1 VTVRPT
7 SLKDET
13 FGRRQLYW
21 KKALS
26 NFPVQQLPN
35 DHPRPLVSTF
45 SKATQRLELPSH
57 LGDAL
62 KTLSDCEGSNLF
74 ITLLTAFKVLL
85 ARYTGQQEI
94 VVVSPVANRRR
105 TETAQFAETLRH
117 TLALRTLLD
126 GDPTFRVAM
135 QRVRASLD
143 TSEDQELPFEALVG
157 AVASEHNRDQR
168 SIFPAMFVLLDTRFE
183 MSGTHDLAAVLLE
196 LEQDLAKVD
205 VRLSLVIS
213 IDGLRGYLDY
223 NADLFDAATICRMA
237 GHFRTLLLGIVTNPA
252 ARISEL
258 PLLDDAERHK
268 LLFEWN
274 DTARDYPTETCLH
287 ELIEAQVKRTPDA
300 VALVFENEALTYRE
314 LNGRANQLAHY
325 LRKLGVGPD
334 AVVGVLAERSIEMVV
349 GLLATIKAGGAY
361 LPIDENYPVDRLA
374 FMLGDAKPRAILA
387 QRHLVE
393 KLPRHLPEVVFLD
406 EDLVGESDA
415 DTASGA
421 RPDDLAYII
430 YTSGSTGQPK
440 GAMNTH
446 RGICSRLIWMQE
458 ACGLTADDRV
468 LQKTLFSFDVSVWE
482 FFWPL
487 LTGARL
493 IVARP
498 GLHGDSRY
506 LIDTICE
513 HGITTMHFVPPM
525 LAAFLQDE
533 DARRCTSLRRVIC
546 SGEVLTFE
554 SQERFFATLP
564 KAELYNLYG
573 PTEAAVDVTFWKCR
587 RDIRDRSV
595 PIGRPVANTQIY
607 ILDRT
612 MQPVP
617 TGVAGEIHIG
627 GVQLARG
634 YLARPKLTAEKFVP
648 NPFGEGRLYKTGDL
662 ARYRTDGVIE
672 YIGRIDHQ
680 VKLRGYRVELGEIEA
695 VMEKHPAVRQCIAL
709 VLRNRTEFDKRLV
722 AYVIASCVS
731 VDELRRHAQNS
742 LPDYMVPSAFVFL
755 DKLPLTGNG
764 KIDRQAFPEPVA
776 TGGERVFVG
785 PRDRLESQLAAIW
798 ESALGVQPIG
808 VTDDFFEIGGHS
820 LLAVQVVNELNALTG
835 KRLSFS
841 VILQA
846 RTIAQLADL
855 LRKNELVS
863 GASNRI
869 GGLNGRI
876 NADNPIRSFP
886 CRPQVGAADEVS
898 TFPTSFAQ
906 QRLWFL
912 DQREPHSA
920 AYNVPAAVRILGDI
934 DVEALERSFSEVVRR
949 HEVLRTTFRLV
960 EGYPMQCIAPAR
972 DVTLPITDLCGL
984 EPAERREQEHRL
996 IVEEAWRPFNLACG
1010 PLIRASLLR
1019 TADAEHVLLTNKHH
1033 IICDDWSDEVF
1044 TCELIAAYEAFA
1056 EGRKPNLPELPIQYA
1071 DFAQRQRAFLL
1082 DGALKDQ
1089 LGYWR
1094 EKLADLPL
1102 LQLWTDR
1109 RRPPSQTFSGAS
1121 EPVELPTELTNA
1133 LGVLSTSE
1141 GATLFMTLL
1150 TAFKAL
1156 LARYTRQEDIVV
1168 GSPMTNRTNSEA
1180 ENLIGFF
1187 VNTLVLRTTLDGDP
1201 TFREALRRV
1210 RKTALDAFQHQE
1222 VPFDAL
1228 VEALAPERH
1237 LNRNPL
1243 FQVMFV
1249 MLKAGPKKRAMRDSV
1264 LVPIEIEQR
1273 TAKFDLTMSLFNGPD
1288 GLRGSLNYDVD
1299 LFDAATIRRMAGHF
1313 RMLLL
1318 GIVADPEARIS
1329 ELPMLTAGELEQI
1342 KIEWNRSETDFPR
1355 NASIEELFE
1364 NQAGQRSEAIAVEDE
1379 ATRWTYRELNQRS
1392 NQIAHSLREAGAKAE
1407 SLVGI
1412 CMERSAQII
1421 AGMLGILKAGCAYVP
1436 IDPAYPAERRS
1447 LMLEGVPL
1455 LLTTKKLAGEFGQG
1469 AARVICVDNESVL
1482 QASAEN
1488 LPRLSNGES
1497 LAYVIYTSGST
1508 GQPKGVAVMHCGV
1521 IRLFYNTN
1529 FLTIERSDVVAQTL
1543 NICFD
1548 AAMQE
1553 IWGALLNGARLV
1565 IVDKVTMLS
1574 PPRFKRELERRG
1586 ITVLMPT
1593 RTLFNLMAREAPGAF
1608 ANLKYVAFGGE
1619 AADPR
1624 SVAAVLKH
1632 GPPKHLL
1639 NAYGPTEASI
1649 TATCMEVL
1657 EVPEGARSIPIG
1669 RPISNT
1675 TIYLL
1680 DSHRNVVPIGVAG
1693 EIYIGG
1699 AGVARAYVGAPQLTA
1714 ERFVDDPFS
1723 NEPGARLYKTGDL
1736 ARWLPD
1742 GTIDLIGRADTQV
1755 KIRGF
1760 RIEPSEIEAVLK
1772 QHPGARDALVVV
1784 HDDAS
1789 SEEKRLVAY
1798 VEGERS
1804 QLNATELRDFLKTK
1818 LPDYM
1823 LPAAI
1828 VVLEKF
1834 PLNSNGKIDRQ
1845 AFPEAF
1851 TTQGEKVLVRPRDDL
1866 EARLTGVW
1874 ENALG
1879 IQPIGVTDDFFE
1891 IGGHSLLAVRM
1902 LSEMERILGKNLPL
1916 ATLLQMPT
1924 IEKLAAALRQED
1936 WKPTWSPLVAIR
1948 PRGSRPPFFG
1958 VHGRSGTVLFYRE
1971 LEQWLGEEQPL
1982 YGLQAQGLDGG
1993 PIVHKS
1999 IEAIAKYYITE
2010 MRKIQPHGPYF
2021 FGGYSLGGVVAFEMA
2036 QQLRTAGEQVALVVL
2051 FDTQNPVRPARRY
2064 SFAKRMKLR
2073 LRALEHSSP
2082 GAKLRYFTRR
2092 LWAKVGYYLTE
2103 WRKNAERLVY
2113 KVKRLNGAPVSCEQH
2128 RVHVEMMHAR
2138 AVAAYRPHA
2147 YPGRVTLFRR
2157 QNPDDGR
2164 EHAPDYGWAEFV
2176 QGGIDIDYVPGG
2188 HLTIFA
2194 GANVRAL
2201 AEKLEARI
2209 HAALAENIGVDDVVH
2224 EKSQPRRPHDLGSW

>member
-13 FGRRQLYW
+13 FGQRQAYW
-21 KKALS
+21 KKVLS
-26 NFPVQQLPN
+26 DFPVQQLPN

-45 SKATQRLELPSH
+45 SKATQRLELPPH
-57 LGDAL
+57 LGEAL

-85 ARYTGQQEI
+85 ARYTGQQDI

-105 TETAQFAETLRH
+105 TETGQFAETLRH

-143 TSEDQELPFEALVG
+143 ASEDQELPFEALVE
-157 AVASEHNRDQR
+157 AVASKHNRDQR

-183 MSGTHDLAAVLLE
+183 MSGTHDLTAVLLE
-196 LEQDLAKVD
+196 VEQDLAKVD
-205 VRLSLVIS
+205 VRLSLVIG

-223 NADLFDAATICRMA
+223 NADLFDAATIWRMA

-274 DTARDYPTETCLH
+274 DTVRDYPTETCLH

-300 VALVFENEALTYRE
+300 VALVSENEALTYRE

-334 AVVGVLAERSIEMVV
+334 AVVGVFAERSIEMVV

-361 LPIDENYPVDRLA
+361 LPIDPNCPVDRLA
-374 FMLGDAKPRAILA
+374 FILGDAKPCAVLA
-387 QRHLVE
+387 QRNLVE
-393 KLPRHLPEVVFLD
+393 RLPRNLPEIVLLD

-415 DTASGA
+415 DLASGA
-421 RPDDLAYII
+421 RPDDLAYVI

-446 RGICSRLIWMQE
+446 RGICNRLLWMQE
-458 ACGLTADDRV
+458 AYGLRADDRV

-487 LTGARL
+487 LSGARL

-506 LIDTICE
+506 LADTICE
-513 HGITTMHFVPPM
+513 HSITTLHFVPPM

-546 SGEVLTFE
+546 SGEVLPFE

-573 PTEAAVDVTFWKCR
+573 PTEAAVDVTFWKCQ
-587 RDIRDRSV
+587 RDLGDRNV

-607 ILDRT
+607 ILDPT

-617 TGVAGEIHIG
+617 TGVAGELHIG

-634 YLARPKLTAEKFVP
+634 YLARPKLTAEKFVL
-648 NPFGEGRLYKTGDL
+648 NPFGEGRLYKSGDL
-662 ARYRTDGVIE
+662 ARYRADGVIE

-680 VKLRGYRVELGEIEA
+680 VKLRGFRVELGEIEA
-695 VMEKHPAVRQCIAL
+695 VLEKHPGVRQCIAL
-709 VLRNRTEFDKRLV
+709 VVGNRSEFDKRLA
-722 AYVIASCVS
+722 AYVIASCIS
-731 VDELRRHAQNS
+731 VDELRRHAQNN

-755 DKLPLTGNG
+755 DQLPLTANG
-764 KIDRQAFPEPVA
+764 KIDRQALPELVA
-776 TGGERVFVG
+776 TRGEKVFIG
-785 PRDRLESQLAAIW
+785 PRDRLEAQLVGIW
-798 ESALGVQPIG
+798 ESALGIQPIG

-841 VILQA
+841 VILKA

-855 LRKNELVS
+855 LNKNDLTS
-863 GASNRI
+863 DAPDYNPTPGQIGA
-869 GGLNGRI
+869 LNGRRK
-876 NADNPIRSFP
+876 ADNSIRSFP
-886 CRPQVGAADEVS
+886 CLPQVEEADEIS
-898 TFPTSFAQ
+898 IFPTSFAQ
-906 QRLWFL
+906 KRLWFL
-912 DQREPHSA
+912 DQREPDSA
-920 AYNVPAAVRILGDI
+920 AYNVPAAFRILGDI
-934 DVEALERSFSEVVRR
+934 DAEALQRSFSEVVRR
-949 HEVLRTTFRLV
+949 HEVLRTSFRLV
-960 EGYPMQCIAPAR
+960 EGYPMQCVAPAR
-972 DVTLPITDLCGL
+972 DVTLPFTDLRGL
-984 EPAERREQEHRL
+984 EPAERREQERRL
-996 IVEEAWRPFNLACG
+996 ITEEAWRPFDLGCG
-1010 PLIRASLLR
+1010 PLIRAKLLR
-1019 TADAEHVLLTNKHH
+1019 TGDAEHVLLTNQHH

-1044 TCELIAAYEAFA
+1044 MRELIAAYEAFA
-1056 EGRKPNLPELPIQYA
+1056 EGRKPDLPDLPIQYA
-1071 DFAQRQRAFLL
+1071 DFAESQRAFLL

-1089 LGYWR
+1089 LRYWR
-1094 EKLADLPL
+1094 EQLADLPL

-1109 RRPPSQTFSGAS
+1109 PRPPSQTFSGAS
-1121 EPVELPTELTNA
+1121 EPVELPTELTLA
-1133 LGVLSTSE
+1133 LERLSKSE

-1150 TAFKAL
+1150 TAFKVL
-1156 LARYTRQEDIVV
+1156 LARYTRQEDIIV
-1168 GSPMTNRTNSEA
+1168 GSPITNRTDSET
-1180 ENLIGFF
+1180 EKLIGFF
-1187 VNTLVLRTTLDGDP
+1187 VNTLVLRTTLDGAP

-1222 VPFDAL
+1222 VPFDAV

-1249 MLKAGPKKRAMRDSV
+1249 MLQAGPKTRAMRDLR

-1273 TAKFDLTMSLFNGPD
+1273 TAKFDLTMSLYHGPD
-1288 GLRGSLNYDVD
+1288 GLRGSLNYNVD

-1313 RMLLL
+1313 RTLLL

-1329 ELPMLTAGELEQI
+1329 ELPMCTAGESEQI
-1342 KIEWNRSETDFPR
+1342 NLEWNRTETDFPH
-1355 NASIEELFE
+1355 NASIDEFFE
-1364 NQAGQRSEAIAVEDE
+1364 NQAARRPEAIAVEDE

-1392 NQIAHSLREAGAKAE
+1392 NQIAHRLRQAGAKAE

-1412 CMERSAQII
+1412 CMERSAHAI
-1421 AGMLGILKAGCAYVP
+1421 AGMLAILKAGGAYAP

-1455 LLTTKKLAGEFGQG
+1455 LLTTTKFAGEFAHG
-1469 AARVICVDNESVL
+1469 AARVICIDDECVL
-1482 QASAEN
+1482 QASGEN

-1508 GQPKGVAVMHCGV
+1508 GQPKGVAVTHRGV
-1521 IRLFYNTN
+1521 IRLFCNTN
-1529 FLTIERSDVVAQTL
+1529 FLMIEESDVVAQTL
-1543 NICFD
+1543 NVCFD
-1548 AAMQE
+1548 AAVQE
-1553 IWGALLNGARLV
+1553 IWGALLNGARLA
-1565 IVDKVTMLS
+1565 ILDKETILS
-1574 PPRFKRELERRG
+1574 PPRLHQELERRG
-1586 ITVLMPT
+1586 ITVLTPT
-1593 RTLFNLMAREAPGAF
+1593 RALFNLMAHEAPGSF
-1608 ANLKYVAFGGE
+1608 AKLKYVVLGGE

-1624 SVAAVLKH
+1624 SVAAVLRH

-1639 NAYGPTEASI
+1639 NAYGPTEASVA
-1649 TATCMEVL
+1649 ATCMEIR
-1657 EVPEGARSIPIG
+1657 EVPTGARSISIG

-1675 TIYLL
+1675 SIYLL
-1680 DSHRNVVPIGVAG
+1680 DGRRNLVPIGVPG

-1699 AGVARAYVGAPQLTA
+1699 AGVARGYVGAPQLTA
-1714 ERFVDDPFS
+1714 ERFIDNPFS
-1723 NEPGARLYKTGDL
+1723 KEPGARLYKTGDL

-1742 GTIDLIGRADTQV
+1742 GTLDLIGRADTQV

-1760 RIEPSEIEAVLK
+1760 RIEPNEIEAVLK
-1772 QHPGARDALVVV
+1772 QHPEARDAVVV
-1784 HDDAS
+1784 LQGGAS
-1789 SEEKRLVAY
+1789 AEERLVAY
-1798 VEGERS
+1798 VAGERS
-1804 QLNATELRDFLKTK
+1804 RLNATELRDFLKTK
-1818 LPDYM
+1818 LPNYM
-1823 LPAAI
+1823 LPSAV

-1845 AFPEAF
+1845 AFPQPVL
-1851 TTQGEKVLVRPRDDL
+1851 TRGERVFVGPRDGL
-1866 EARLTGVW
+1866 EAQLIAIW
-1874 ENALG
+1874 ESALS

-1902 LSEMERILGKNLPL
+1902 LSEIERILGKNLPL
-1916 ATLLQMPT
+1916 ATLLQTPT
-1924 IEKLAAALRQED
+1924 IQTLAAALRQQD
-1936 WKPTWSPLVAIR
+1936 WKPTWSPLVAIQ

-1958 VHGRSGTVLFYRE
+1958 VHGGCGTVLFYSE
-1971 LEQWLGEEQPL
+1971 LVQWLGADQPL

-1993 PIVHKS
+1993 AIEHTSV
-1999 IEAIAKYYITE
+1999 EAIAKYYIE
-2010 MRKIQPHGPYF
+2010 EICKIQPHGPYF
-2021 FGGYSLGGVVAFEMA
+2021 LGGYSLGGVVAFEIA
-2036 QQLRTAGEQVALVVL
+2036 QQLRAAGEQVALLVL
-2051 FDTQNPVRPARRY
+2051 FETRNPVRPARRY
-2064 SFAKRMKLR
+2064 SFAERMRLR
-2073 LRALEHSSP
+2073 LRALELSP
-2082 GAKLRYFTRR
+2082 RSTKLRYFTQRA
-2092 LWAKVGYYLTE
+2092 WGKVGDYMTE
-2103 WRKNAERLVY
+2103 WRKNTQRLVY
-2113 KVKRLNGAPVSCEQH
+2113 RVKQLNGGPVSAEQ
-2128 RVHVEMMHAR
+2128 RGVHVQMAHER
-2138 AVAAYRPHA
+2138 TVAAYRPHA
-2147 YPGRVTLFRR
+2147 YPGRITLLRVE
-2157 QNPDDGR
+2157 NPDDGC
-2164 EHAPDYGWAEFV
+2164 EHASDYGWIEFAQDGV
-2176 QGGIDIDYVPGG
+2176 HIHNVPGA

-2194 GANVRAL
+2194 RANMRAL
-2201 AEKLEARI
+2201 AEILDACIR
-2209 HAALAENIGVDDVVH
+2209 AALAENI
-2224 EKSQPRRPHDLGSW
+2224 RW